1 MGGGVVGEQMVLLA
15 LASLGVI
22 YLLKL
27 ALLLLQGV
35 WVAFLRPGKN
45 LSKTY
50 GTWAVVT
57 GATDGIGRAFCFQLA
72 KKRINVVL
80 IGRSKTKLE
89 DLVKEIQTG
98 YGVDARYAER
108 LGILINNVGMS
119 YPYARFF
126 HELDSEL
133 MSNLIRVNI
142 DVTTR
147 MVQLVLPG
155 MLQRKRGAI
164 INIGSGAASIM
175 PADPLYTLYAATKA
189 FVDQFSRSLYVE
201 YKHSGID
208 VQCQFPSA
216 NTYAK
221 VALRSI
227 GYEPRCTP
235 YWPLIDTMR
244 LRMNLDIRRRGS
256 LKRCSKKGVNQ
267 GWEAI
272 VEMRMFLKD
281 AQKKE

>member
-98 YGVDARYAER
+98 YGVDARYAEVDFTHPD
-108 LGILINNVGMS
+108 LDAGMASIAKAVTGLEVGILINNVGMS

-208 VQCQFPSA
+208 VQCQVGS
-216 NTYAK
+216 
-221 VALRSI
+221 SI
-227 GYEPRCTP
+227 CGNKDGQDKTGLP
-235 YWPLIDTMR
+235 YSSICKYLCK
-244 LRMNLDIRRRGS
+244 S
-256 LKRCSKKGVNQ
+256 CSKIN
-267 GWEAI
+267 W
-272 VEMRMFLKD
+272 L
-281 AQKKE
+281 